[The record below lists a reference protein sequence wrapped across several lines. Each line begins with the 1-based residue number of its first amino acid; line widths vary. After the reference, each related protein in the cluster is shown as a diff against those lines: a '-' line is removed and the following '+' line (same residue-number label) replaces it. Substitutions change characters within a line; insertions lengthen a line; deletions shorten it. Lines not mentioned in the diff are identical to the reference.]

1 MSSSQCKTI
10 DLRGQICPSTLL
22 TALREVNSLKMEL
35 KTGDCSLLFLSDN
48 RNSVTHI
55 SDAVGSMGYQVTV
68 VKEEDYY
75 RVVVCRQG

>member
-1 MSSSQCKTI
+1 MSSTQCKTI

-22 TALREVNSLKMEL
+22 TALREVNNQKVEL
-35 KTGDCSLLFLSDN
+35 KSSSCSLLFLSDN

-68 VKEEDYY
+68 AKEEDYY
-75 RVVVCRQG
+75 RVVVCGQG